1 MRRKSPMEVEPD
13 WKHPLPMPM
22 PYQPVCVTE
31 LEALEQISLLSY
43 EPRIFMWTDEQRRCI
58 ANWEFL
64 ASVRQGVPPQGIEA
78 ELQAWMNQYPDS
90 WLVVDLRDGVMPPST
105 SVPLQEFLAKLP
117 RTVLVLVSGTSE
129 NEIWPQWSLPK

>member
-43 EPRIFMWTDEQRRCI
+43 EPRIFMWTDAQRRCI

-90 WLVVDLRDGVMPPST
+90 WLVVDLSMVLCLHQPQF
-105 SVPLQEFLAKLP
+105 LFKNFWQNFQELY
-117 RTVLVLVSGTSE
+117 
-129 NEIWPQWSLPK
+129 

>member
-43 EPRIFMWTDEQRRCI
+43 EPRIFMWTDAQEDVLQI
-58 ANWEFL
+58 GNFL
-64 ASVRQGVPPQGIEA
+64 PV
-78 ELQAWMNQYPDS
+78 
-90 WLVVDLRDGVMPPST
+90 
-105 SVPLQEFLAKLP
+105 
-117 RTVLVLVSGTSE
+117 
-129 NEIWPQWSLPK
+129 